1 MILISYIT
9 PYIIVHSD
17 RLISGNLIIKNK
29 EKKIIRNSQF
39 SDKEYLN
46 IKVKPSWPK
55 SIWVT
60 VVTNG
65 NETTKVINI

>member
-9 PYIIVHSD
+9 PYIIVHAD
-17 RLISGNLIIKNK
+17 RLVSGNLTIKN
-29 EKKIIRNSQF
+29 EKNQTIWSSRF
-39 SDKEYLN
+39 SGKEYLN

-60 VVTNG
+60 VAVNG
-65 NETTKVINI
+65 SETKKIISI

>member
-17 RLISGNLIIKNK
+17 RLVSGNMTIKN
-29 EKKIIRNSQF
+29 EKKQTIWNSRF
-39 SDKEYLN
+39 SDKEYIN

-65 NETTKVINI
+65 NETTKIISI

>member
-9 PYIIVHSD
+9 PYIIVQSD
-17 RLISGNLIIKNK
+17 RLVSGNMTIKD
-29 EKKIIRNSQF
+29 KKNQTIWSSQF

-46 IKVKPSWPK
+46 IKVKTSWPK

-60 VVTNG
+60 VAVKG
-65 NETTKVINI
+65 NETKKVINI

>member
-17 RLISGNLIIKNK
+17 RLVSGNMTIKNK
-29 EKKIIRNSQF
+29 KNQTIWSSRF

-46 IKVKPSWPK
+46 IKVQPYWPK
-55 SIWVT
+55 NIWVI
-60 VVTNG
+60 VAVKG
-65 NETTKVINI
+65 SETKKVISI

>member
-17 RLISGNLIIKNK
+17 RLISGNMTIKNK
-29 EKKIIRNSQF
+29 KNQTIWGNQF
-39 SDKEYLN
+39 TNKEYIN

-55 SIWVT
+55 NLMVSVM
-60 VVTNG
+60 VDG
-65 NETTKVINI
+65 NKITKTITL